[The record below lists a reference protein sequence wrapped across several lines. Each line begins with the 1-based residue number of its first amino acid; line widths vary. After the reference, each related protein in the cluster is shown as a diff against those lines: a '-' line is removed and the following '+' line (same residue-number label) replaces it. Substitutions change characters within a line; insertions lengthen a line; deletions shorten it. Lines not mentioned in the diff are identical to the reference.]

1 MNFLGFLWM
10 IRSANGARFVT
21 KRSTHTTVVTVMIN
35 YGEKVVTDA
44 IPVKVVAYPV
54 TFQV

>member
-21 KRSTHTTVVTVMIN
+21 KRSTHTTVVKVMIN
-35 YGEKVVTDA
+35 YGKKVVTNA